1 MAGYVLILS
10 VLLLGGVIATVGDR
24 LGYRV
29 GKARLSLFNLR
40 PRNTAV
46 LITILTGSLISAST
60 LGILFSVSDS
70 LRTGVFELEKLQK
83 KLSDTRTALEDA
95 QATKSTLETELEQA
109 RRARVAAQTQLE
121 QARRQ
126 RLTAQDELD
135 RINQSLEEAQTAERM
150 TADAL
155 VQVEDRA
162 DRLRLEVDRIEREKQ
177 TLITQ
182 RNVVNA
188 QIAARDQEVQRQETV
203 IAEGQAQV
211 DQLEA
216 TQNFLNEAIGQ
227 LEEDLT
233 LLRERRV
240 VITRNEVL
248 AGQLVQVN
256 DRTEAERVLEAL
268 LRQADQ
274 AARSKTQPG
283 VDNSNEPIVQIPQVD
298 VERVVSTLGTGQ
310 PYVVRILSAGN
321 YITGETQVLVFMDVA
336 LNQVLFTP
344 NQVIA
349 STVMNADTMTPTALR
364 ERLNLL
370 LSAAQFR
377 AKQSGMVSESVEVQV
392 DSLVRFLDQV
402 IRYDRP
408 LVVQAITPV
417 ATYTTGPLRLEFLA
431 LDNDQ
436 ILFRSGSPSD
446 TSGL

>member
-336 LNQVLFTP
+336 LNQILFTP

>member
-436 ILFRSGSPSD
+436 ILFRSGSPPD

>member
-60 LGILFSVSDS
+60 LGILFTVSDS

-336 LNQVLFTP
+336 LNQILFTP